1 MQIELDEELERFR
14 DGLREHIAVHR
25 PPVPRLPGTRSPS
38 AADMPAFKRWC
49 ASLYTAGYLG
59 YDWPQDWGG
68 TGQPDPIKDFIVD
81 RELADADV
89 PRPVGAFNLVARAL
103 LEFGSD
109 EQRSRYLPR
118 IRDFADMWCQLFSE
132 PEAGSDLA
140 SLRTRARL
148 DGEEWIVDGQKVWTT
163 HGHIADLGFLLART
177 EPDARKHAGISAFIV
192 DMRSPGVD
200 VRPLREVTGAT
211 DFNEVFLDSA
221 RIPAGNII
229 GARGQGWQIARTALA
244 HERAGSL
251 REDSV
256 VDSSRRLVAQVTG
269 PAAASAGAGGG
280 PPAEPD
286 AMRRLGELAARAR
299 ATDLLGLR
307 GVIRAAD
314 GTTGVDAAV
323 TAAVDAAVT
332 KVVFS
337 ETNLAL
343 ATLAVELQGADG
355 IVAAPDSQRDGGHW
369 QEAFLWARGFTIS
382 AGSNEIMHNLI
393 AENGLGLPREPR
405 PAGTETRR

>member
-14 DGLREHIAVHR
+14 DGLREHIAAHR
-25 PPVPRLPGTRSPS
+25 PPVPRLPGTRSPK
-38 AADMPAFKRWC
+38 AADMAAFKTWC

-59 YDWPQDWGG
+59 YDWPEEWGG
-68 TGQPDPIKDFIVD
+68 SGTSDPIRDFIVD

-89 PRPVGAFNLVARAL
+89 PRPVGAFNLVAQAL

-109 EQRSRYLPR
+109 RQRARYLPR
-118 IRDFADMWCQLFSE
+118 IRSFSDMWCQLFSE
-132 PEAGSDLA
+132 PDAGSDLA

-148 DGEEWIVDGQKVWTT
+148 EGDEWIIDGQKVWTT

-177 EPDARKHAGISAFIV
+177 EPDAPKHAGISAFIM
-192 DMRSPGVD
+192 DMHALGVR
-200 VRPLREVTGAT
+200 VRPLREVTGST
-211 DFNEVFLDSA
+211 DFNEVFIDSV
-221 RIPAGNII
+221 RIPADSII
-229 GARGQGWQIARTALA
+229 GARGQGWLIARTALA

-256 VDSSRRLVAQVTG
+256 VDTSLRLVEQL
-269 PAAASAGAGGG
+269 PGGS
-280 PPAEPD
+280 PAEAD
-286 AMRRLGELAARAR
+286 AARRLGQLAARAR

-307 GVIRAAD
+307 GVIRAARGAD
-314 GTTGVDAAV
+314 RAAD
-323 TAAVDAAVT
+323 AVDAAVT

-343 ATLAVELQGADG
+343 ATLGVELQGAAG
-355 IVAAPDSQRDGGHW
+355 IVTAPDSVQDDGHW

-382 AGSNEIMHNLI
+382 AGSNEIMRNLI
-393 AENGLGLPREPR
+393 AESGLGLPREPR
-405 PAGTETRR
+405 PAGTEARQ

>member
-1 MQIELDEELERFR
+1 M
-14 DGLREHIAVHR
+14 A
-25 PPVPRLPGTRSPS
+25 
-38 AADMPAFKRWC
+38 AFKRWC
-49 ASLYTAGYLG
+49 ASLYAAGYLG
-59 YDWPQDWGG
+59 YDWPEDWGG
-68 TGQPDPIKDFIVD
+68 TGRADPLKDFIVD
-81 RELADADV
+81 HELADADV

-103 LEFGSD
+103 LEFGRE
-109 EQRSRYLPR
+109 EQRGYYLPR

-140 SLRTRARL
+140 ALRTRARL
-148 DGEEWIVDGQKVWTT
+148 DGDSWVVDGQKVWTT

-177 EPDARKHAGISAFIV
+177 EPEARKHAGISAFIV
-192 DMRSPGVD
+192 DMRSPGVT
-200 VRPLREVTGAT
+200 VRPLREVTGAS
-211 DFNEVFLDSA
+211 DFNEVFLDSV

-244 HERAGSL
+244 YERAGSL

-256 VDSSRRLVAQVTG
+256 VDSSLRLVEQLSSRG
-269 PAAASAGAGGG
+269 GAHC
-280 PPAEPD
+280 AEPD
-286 AMRRLGELAARAR
+286 AVRRLGELAARAR

-307 GVIRAAD
+307 GVIRAAE
-314 GTTGVDAAV
+314 GAAEGAAGAVNAAV
-323 TAAVDAAVT
+323 M

-343 ATLAVELQGADG
+343 ATLGVELQGADG
-355 IVAAPDSQRDGGHW
+355 IVAAPDSRRDDGHW

-382 AGSNEIMHNLI
+382 AGSNEIMRNLI

-405 PAGTETRR
+405 PAATEARR